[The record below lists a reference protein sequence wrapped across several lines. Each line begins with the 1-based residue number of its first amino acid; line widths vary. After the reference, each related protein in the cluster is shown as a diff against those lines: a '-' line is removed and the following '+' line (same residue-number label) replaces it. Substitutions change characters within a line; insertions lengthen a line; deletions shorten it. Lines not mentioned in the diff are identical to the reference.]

1 MVEGISDVGVA
12 IEQSKW
18 TKQYTIVVPPLLHGT
33 NIRKCIKLNKKR
45 ILERY

>member
-18 TKQYTIVVPPLLHGT
+18 TKQYSIVVPLLHGT
-33 NIRKCIKLNKKR
+33 SIGKCIKLNKRR